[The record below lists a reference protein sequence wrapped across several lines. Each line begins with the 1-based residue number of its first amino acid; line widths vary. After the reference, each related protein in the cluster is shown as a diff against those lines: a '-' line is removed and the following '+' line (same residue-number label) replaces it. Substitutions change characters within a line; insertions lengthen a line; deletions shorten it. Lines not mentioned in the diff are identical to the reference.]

1 MIAHLCGRERA
12 LEAFGWK
19 GRRAEWIALACLHGS
34 GVFTRLQW
42 RSFMRCHPEKVR
54 RAVRKLVAQGVA
66 VEEYPPGI
74 DGIGRVCRICGRGI
88 YRALGAEDLRHRRT
102 ASDEVL
108 LRRLLSLD
116 YVLEHTGLSWLPTE
130 LEKVGA
136 FEALGIER
144 RLLPSRLYRGA
155 AGNTRRYFPVKL
167 PVALEAERAVFVYVD
182 PGHDTTTALRSWA
195 VAHRG
200 LWEALRE
207 RDRSIE
213 VVAVVRTVR
222 ELQRALTILEN
233 WTNTSTASRPSSA
246 PEPGSAARR
255 EIVRIE
261 QAIRAKDDRVLKE
274 YGDLQAC
281 LKRIVEL
288 KDLHRSS
295 TPGTMIH
302 GFATWRS
309 RRLPG
314 GGF

>member
-1 MIAHLCGRERA
+1 M
-12 LEAFGWK
+12 
-19 GRRAEWIALACLHGS
+19 
-34 GVFTRLQW
+34 
-42 RSFMRCHPEKVR
+42 P
-54 RAVRKLVAQGVA
+54 
-66 VEEYPPGI
+66 
-74 DGIGRVCRICGRGI
+74 
-88 YRALGAEDLRHRRT
+88 
-102 ASDEVL
+102 
-108 LRRLLSLD
+108 
-116 YVLEHTGLSWLPTE
+116 WLPTE
-130 LEKVGA
+130 SEKIGA

-144 RLLPSRLYRGA
+144 RILPSRLYRGA

-207 RDRSIE
+207 RGRSIE
-213 VVAVVRTVR
+213 IVAVVRTVR

-233 WTNTSTASRPSSA
+233 WTNTSTASGPSA
-246 PEPGSAARR
+246 VPEPDSAARR

-261 QAIRAKDDRVLKE
+261 QAIRAKDERVLKE

-288 KDLHRSS
+288 NDLHRSS
-295 TPGTMIH
+295 SPGTLIH

-314 GGF
+314 GGL

>member
-1 MIAHLCGRERA
+1 MRDLRRSAGYAALNRPLTILGVERRGFLLVATLGLAMWNATASLVTGGVVFAVGFGAGWLAGRKDPDM
-12 LEAFGWK
+12 LGVL
-19 GRRAEWIALACLHGS
+19 RAEDI
-34 GVFTRLQW
+34 
-42 RSFMRCHPEKVR
+42 
-54 RAVRKLVAQGVA
+54 
-66 VEEYPPGI
+66 
-74 DGIGRVCRICGRGI
+74 
-88 YRALGAEDLRHRRT
+88 RHRRI

-130 LEKVGA
+130 SEKVGA
-136 FEALGIER
+136 FQALGIER
-144 RLLPSRLYRGA
+144 ELLPSRLYRGH

-167 PVALEAERAVFVYVD
+167 PVALEAERAVFVCVD
-182 PGHDTTTALRSWA
+182 PGHDTSTALRSWG

-200 LWEALRE
+200 LWEALGE
-207 RDRSIE
+207 RGRSIE

-222 ELQRALTILEN
+222 ELQRAQTILEN
-233 WTNTSTASRPSSA
+233 WTNTSTASGPSA
-246 PEPGSAARR
+246 VPEPDSAARR

-261 QAIRAKDDRVLKE
+261 QAIRKKDDRVLKE

-281 LKRIVEL
+281 LKRIIEL
-288 KDLHRSS
+288 NDLHRSS
-295 TPGTMIH
+295 SPGTMIH

>member
-1 MIAHLCGRERA
+1 MIAHLRGRELA
-12 LEAFGWK
+12 LEPFGWT
-19 GRRAEWIALACLHGS
+19 GPRAEWIALACLHS
-34 GVFTRLQW
+34 GVFIRAQATRFLDTHHE
-42 RSFMRCHPEKVR
+42 RAR
-54 RAVRKLVAQGVA
+54 RLVHALIAQGLA
-66 VEEYPPGI
+66 AEETVPGVR
-74 DGIGRVCRICGRGI
+74 GIGRVCRIFSRGL
-88 YRALGAEDLRHRRT
+88 YRALGAEDIRHRRT

-108 LRRLLSLD
+108 MRRLLSLD
-116 YVLEHTGLSWLPTE
+116 YVLEHTDLSWLPTE

-136 FEALGIER
+136 FQALGIER

-207 RDRSIE
+207 RGRSIE

-233 WTNTSTASRPSSA
+233 WTNTSTASGPSAA
-246 PEPGSAARR
+246 PEPDSAARR

-261 QAIRAKDDRVLKE
+261 QAIRKKDERVLKE

-288 KDLHRSS
+288 NDFHRSS

>member
-1 MIAHLCGRERA
+1 MSERRLAADETLEGR
-12 LEAFGWK
+12 K
-19 GRRAEWIALACLHGS
+19 
-34 GVFTRLQW
+34 
-42 RSFMRCHPEKVR
+42 
-54 RAVRKLVAQGVA
+54 
-66 VEEYPPGI
+66 
-74 DGIGRVCRICGRGI
+74 VCRICGRGI
-88 YRALGAEDLRHRRT
+88 YRALGVEDIRHRRT

-130 LEKVGA
+130 PEKVGA

-155 AGNTRRYFPVKL
+155 AGNTRRYFPLKL
-167 PVALEAERAVFVYVD
+167 PVALEAERALFVYVD
-182 PGHDTTTALRSWA
+182 PGHDTATALRSWGE
-195 VAHRG
+195 AHLG
-200 LWEALRE
+200 LWRALSE
-207 RDRSIE
+207 RGRSIE

-233 WTNTSTASRPSSA
+233 WTNTSTASGPSA
-246 PEPGSAARR
+246 VPEPDSAARR

-281 LKRIVEL
+281 LKRILEL

-295 TPGTMIH
+295 SPGTMIH